1 MQSVEKKLVVL
12 RLSAGALVSTS
23 AIGEKI

>member
-1 MQSVEKKLVVL
+1 MLSVEKKLVVL

>member
-1 MQSVEKKLVVL
+1 MLSVEKKLVVL
-12 RLSAGALVSTS
+12 RLSAGGLVSTS